1 MSTPEPIPRPAA
13 DAEAFEQVL
22 VQEARDRHIME
33 ERLGLPEGYFKSLR
47 DQGSDWEFSIKLVV
61 LLEAALGHVLAAH
74 LQTDAVRR
82 HCERLNL
89 SGGRVSK
96 LGLAEDLGLLSDSER
111 KAFSALADIRN
122 TFAHR
127 VENINGD
134 LKAFAAQ
141 MPEKVFENT
150 VKAVMLI
157 PADIA
162 NDVRFLWHPQTDKV
176 SMFRYFMWS
185 GASLLLN
192 ALALQDKRAD
202 AEARRR
208 NEVEQAAKAYREGMP
223 FNLGQLFGMQRRGKG
238 PLAGTTLLTASED
251 QLKEML
257 AKDGEKPAE
266 AG

>member
-1 MSTPEPIPRPAA
+1 MSKSEPIPRPAA
-13 DAEAFEQVL
+13 DAEAFQQVL
-22 VQEARDRHIME
+22 NQEATDRHLME
-33 ERLGLPEGYFKSLR
+33 EKLGLPPGYFPAMR
-47 DQGSDWEFSIKLVV
+47 GEGSDWEFAIKLVV

-96 LGLAEDLGLLSDSER
+96 LGLAEDLGILSDAER
-111 KAFSALADIRN
+111 KAFAALADIRN

-127 VENINGD
+127 VENINGNLTD
-134 LKAFAAQ
+134 FASQ
-141 MPEKVFENT
+141 MPERAFETT

-157 PADIA
+157 PPDVA
-162 NDVRFLWHPQTDKV
+162 NDVRFLWHPQSDKV
-176 SMFRYFMWS
+176 GLFRYFMWC

-192 ALALQDKRAD
+192 SLAQQGKH
-202 AEARRR
+202 AEAEAQRRKD
-208 NEVEQAAKAYREGMP
+208 VERAAEAYKNGMP
-223 FNLGQLFGMQRRGKG
+223 FTLGQLFGMRPKGG

-257 AKDGEKPAE
+257 AKDGERPAE